1 MRRVRLML
9 VVSMA
14 IVVTLAGGASAQQ
27 PAGPPAQPPKDAQ
40 ASPRAEP
47 SNFFGRFFGAYVDEF
62 KEAPSNEPEPPRRA
76 LPAPLDS
83 PPFPSSEWQ
92 GFPLVG
98 VPYGT
103 KEYPLTKALYGTPG
117 IGDFLKGNRIKIYG
131 WINASGNWSTAS
143 DSNMPTS
150 YWIFPNE
157 PVLNQAIVRFER
169 EVDSVQQNHI
179 DWGFR
184 STWLGGT
191 DYRYMTS
198 GGWFSDQ
205 LLKHNNKY
213 GFDPTEQYLNL
224 YIPRV
229 AQGLIL
235 TVGRWIATPDIETQ
249 FAPDNYLGTHSI
261 LFTFDTYTQTG
272 IMGTVM
278 LNKQWTI
285 QGAVHAGTDMAPW
298 YKGATPTGMLGVRWV
313 SLSNN
318 DSIYLVLNS
327 INTAKFQRFKE
338 DGQPAGHDNF
348 NYLVGT
354 WQHRFNE
361 TVHTKT
367 EAYFMWQFDAVLGGT
382 PSIGPVRSFGG
393 GGGIGADIPGLSK
406 TYGLLNYTMFKV
418 NSRNFFTVRNEW
430 WRDEQGERTGFPSHY
445 TSHTV
450 GWTHQLSDSIELRP
464 EIGYYHS
471 YDTKAF
477 DLGRR
482 NELWLGGLDVIL
494 RF

>member
-1 MRRVRLML
+1 
-9 VVSMA
+9 
-14 IVVTLAGGASAQQ
+14 
-27 PAGPPAQPPKDAQ
+27 
-40 ASPRAEP
+40 
-47 SNFFGRFFGAYVDEF
+47 
-62 KEAPSNEPEPPRRA
+62 
-76 LPAPLDS
+76 
-83 PPFPSSEWQ
+83 
-92 GFPLVG
+92 
-98 VPYGT
+98 
-103 KEYPLTKALYGTPG
+103 
-117 IGDFLKGNRIKIYG
+117 
-131 WINASGNWSTAS
+131 
-143 DSNMPTS
+143 
-150 YWIFPNE
+150 
-157 PVLNQAIVRFER
+157 
-169 EVDSVQQNHI
+169 
-179 DWGFR
+179 
-184 STWLGGT
+184 
-191 DYRYMTS
+191 
-198 GGWFSDQ
+198 
-205 LLKHNNKY
+205 
-213 GFDPTEQYLNL
+213 
-224 YIPRV
+224 
-229 AQGLIL
+229 
-235 TVGRWIATPDIETQ
+235 
-249 FAPDNYLGTHSI
+249 
-261 LFTFDTYTQTG
+261 
-272 IMGTVM
+272 
-278 LNKQWTI
+278 
-285 QGAVHAGTDMAPW
+285 
-298 YKGATPTGMLGVRWV
+298 
-313 SLSNN
+313 
-318 DSIYLVLNS
+318 VLNS
-327 INTAKFQRFKE
+327 INTAKFQRFNE

-354 WQHRFNE
+354 WQHKFNE